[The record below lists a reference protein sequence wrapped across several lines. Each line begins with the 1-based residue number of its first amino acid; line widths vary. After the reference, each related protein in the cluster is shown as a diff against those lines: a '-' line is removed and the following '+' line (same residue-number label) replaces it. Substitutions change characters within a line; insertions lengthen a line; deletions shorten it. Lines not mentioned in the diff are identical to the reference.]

1 MFELSCYTKVNKV
14 RRLVYWVAG
23 MIAGMIASSF
33 SSRAKIVNCIVLHSY
48 QLVPTK

>member
-14 RRLVYWVAG
+14 RRHVYWV
-23 MIAGMIASSF
+23 AGMIASSF